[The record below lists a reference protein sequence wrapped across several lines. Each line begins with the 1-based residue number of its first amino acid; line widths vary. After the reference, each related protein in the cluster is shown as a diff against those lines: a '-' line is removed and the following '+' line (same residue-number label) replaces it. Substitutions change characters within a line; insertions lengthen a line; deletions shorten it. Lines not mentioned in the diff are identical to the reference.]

1 MHWIALLLFA
11 ATALCAGVWVLIRA
25 ALANL
30 SNLSA
35 RYPCLPRRVDLT
47 PTRPTVSAREAR
59 RRALQRAKTIEELRD
74 LARPQ

>member
-35 RYPCLPRRVDLT
+35 RYRVCHGGWT
-47 PTRPTVSAREAR
+47 
-59 RRALQRAKTIEELRD
+59 
-74 LARPQ
+74 

>member
-11 ATALCAGVWVLIRA
+11 VTALGAGVWVLIRA

-30 SNLSA
+30 SNLSV

-59 RRALQRAKTIEELRD
+59 RRALQRAKTIEELRN

>member
-30 SNLSA
+30 SNLSV
-35 RYPCLPRRVDLT
+35 RYPCLPRRVT
-47 PTRPTVSAREAR
+47 NPYPSNCVRARSATAGVTTRQDYRAVAR
-59 RRALQRAKTIEELRD
+59 LG
-74 LARPQ
+74 

>member
-11 ATALCAGVWVLIRA
+11 ATALCAGVWMLIRA

-30 SNLSA
+30 SNLSV
-35 RYPCLPRRVDLT
+35 RYPCLPRRVELT
-47 PTRPTVSAREAR
+47 PTRPTLPAREAR
-59 RRALQRAKTIEELRD
+59 RQALQRAKTIEQLRN